1 MLALHAV
8 EQLEAQSAAHATPIG
23 VALRTV
29 VLVKRDVVLRG
40 DEDIGKRKKV
50 NVELEREVDGVIPW
64 CFTPLPADNS
74 KKVIS
79 LNACAC
85 TDAAG
90 KDSKNIIAQI
100 NFSITMW
107 FIVSDC

>member
-50 NVELEREVDGVIPW
+50 NVELEREVYGGYSVVLHSASCRQLEEGHLLECLCMYRRRW
-64 CFTPLPADNS
+64 QRQQ
-74 KKVIS
+74 KHY
-79 LNACAC
+79 C
-85 TDAAG
+85 TNQFLHNNVVY
-90 KDSKNIIAQI
+90 S
-100 NFSITMW
+100 
-107 FIVSDC
+107 